1 MAETTRLL
9 TNKLGE
15 ESWVPVQIGNLLRND
30 NMQSVVNS
38 YDALSSGVKMR
49 ILLSMLHLDRKRIED
64 LEEYFIQLID
74 LALTDSDP
82 WVKVTADI
90 LRFFPR
96 NYQLNRNLQNFKNV
110 TKIISELVNITS
122 ETNSR

>member
-49 ILLSMLHLDRKRIED
+49 ILLSMLHLDRKRIEE